1 VNQKGFTLIELV
13 MILVLIGILAV
24 FVAPRLPNITASH
37 AISFSDKLR
46 ADIRYAQNLAM
57 TRNARYRIYFNSA
70 PSPNPGYAVT
80 DSTAAIVQDPA
91 GGGNLSVTLNAGDY
105 TGITGIAM
113 APLYTFIEFD
123 SLGRPYDNAGS
134 LLAAAVILTISPGA
148 VTISITPQTGAV
160 N

>member
-1 VNQKGFTLIELV
+1 
-13 MILVLIGILAV
+13 
-24 FVAPRLPNITASH
+24 
-37 AISFSDKLR
+37 
-46 ADIRYAQNLAM
+46 
-57 TRNARYRIYFNSA
+57 
-70 PSPNPGYAVT
+70 VT
-80 DSTAAIVQDPA
+80 DSTATIVQDPA